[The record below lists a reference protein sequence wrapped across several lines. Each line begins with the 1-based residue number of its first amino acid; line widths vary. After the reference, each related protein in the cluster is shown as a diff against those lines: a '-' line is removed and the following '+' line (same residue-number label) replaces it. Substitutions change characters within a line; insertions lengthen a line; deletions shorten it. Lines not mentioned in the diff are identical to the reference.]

1 MTSDERQVRK
11 RTMKARVWLM
21 ALALAQ
27 PLLGVGNF
35 ETTIPIPRSG
45 KADLGWATEKCSVRS
60 VSLQHYPSA
69 KTIEKARKSDPNDT
83 SGISWTFRVEN
94 AGTQCRIKLWVDV
107 YGKDDQI
114 VKSADKNEMVDGGML
129 DVYLT
134 VPTRVRTLDIADSPK
149 ARLRAEIT
157 PI

>member
-1 MTSDERQVRK
+1 
-11 RTMKARVWLM
+11 M
-21 ALALAQ
+21 ALVLAQ
-27 PLLGVGNF
+27 PLLAGDF
-35 ETTIPIPRSG
+35 DTTIPIPRSE
-45 KADLGWATEKCSVRS
+45 KAVLGWETEKCSVKT

-69 KTIEKARKSDPNDT
+69 KNIEKARESGPNDT
-83 SGISWTFRVEN
+83 SGIWWVFRVEN

-114 VKSADKNEMVDGGML
+114 VKSGEKNEVVDGGML

-134 VPTRVRTLDIADSPK
+134 VPTRVKTVDIADSPK

-157 PI
+157 PIK